1 MNKINCIIIEDEEP
15 AQEVLKSFLGRV
27 EWLNLS
33 AVFDNP
39 VSAMEYLPN
48 HEVDLI
54 FLDIQMPS
62 LNGIDFLK
70 TAKNLPQVILTTA
83 YSEYAIEAFD
93 LDVIDYLVKPI
104 SFGRFL
110 KAVNR
115 VEKTPDPK
123 SVFQMTVD
131 EPNSKGVAFFNVN
144 KTMVKVKF
152 DDVLYVES
160 MREYVYIHLP
170 GNKIITKIGIGEM
183 EKILSDKFFRVHR
196 SYIVNKDK
204 ITSYTAEEIFI
215 DKISLPIGP
224 NYKKLIEMMFTK
236 MAVNG

>member
-15 AQEVLKSFLGRV
+15 AQEVLKSFLSRV
-27 EWLNLS
+27 EWLHLS
-33 AVFDNP
+33 AVFDN
-39 VSAMEYLPN
+39 ALTALEYLPN
-48 HEVDLI
+48 NEVDLI

-62 LNGIDFLK
+62 LNGIEFLR
-70 TAKNLPQVILTTA
+70 ASKNLPQVILTTA

-93 LDVIDYLVKPI
+93 LDVVDYLVKPI

-123 SVFQMTVD
+123 SVYQMD
-131 EPNSKGVAFFNVN
+131 ISESSKSFGFFNVN

-152 DDVLYVES
+152 DDVLYIES

-170 GNKIITKIGIGEM
+170 GSKIITKIGIGEM
-183 EKILSDKFFRVHR
+183 EKILSDRFFRVHR

-204 ITSYTAEEIFI
+204 ITSYNAEEIFI

-224 NYKKLIEMMFTK
+224 NYKKLIELTFAK
-236 MAVNG
+236 MTVNG